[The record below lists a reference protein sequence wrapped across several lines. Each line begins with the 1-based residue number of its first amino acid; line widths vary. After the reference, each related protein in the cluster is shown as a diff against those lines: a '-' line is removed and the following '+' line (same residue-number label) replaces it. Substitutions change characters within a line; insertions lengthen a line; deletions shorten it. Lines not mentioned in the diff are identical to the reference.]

1 MERERIGFTTTIPV
15 EIILAAGDVP
25 IDLNN
30 IFVSSA
36 YAGDFIRRAE
46 MDGYPRNLCSWIK
59 GIYGSVMMTAPVD
72 RIIIVTEGDCS
83 NTISMLETF
92 QVMAGAPP
100 IITFNFPHNRDAA
113 RLEVEMR
120 RLSSALGTTLEAAE
134 EKRRALLPLR
144 DKLRR
149 LDDLTWKTGQVTGGE
164 NHLYLISSSDFGGD
178 PEVFE
183 RRLDVFLE
191 EAEKRPSGRPKIR
204 LAFAGVPP
212 IFSNLYQYLSDHGAE
227 IILNEMQ
234 RQFSMPYDCES
245 LVEQYLLYTYPYD
258 IFFRLKD
265 LAVEIKRRRA
275 HGLIHYVQAFC
286 HRGIEDIVLRHELD
300 IPILTLEGDA
310 PGQID
315 ARTRLR
321 LETFLELIQ
330 SKVQNG

>member
-1 MERERIGFTTTIPV
+1 MEKERIGFTTTIPV

-25 IDLNN
+25 VDLNN
-30 IFVSSA
+30 VFVASA
-36 YAGDFIRRAE
+36 NARDFILRAE
-46 MDGYPRNLCSWIK
+46 IDGYPRNLCSWIK
-59 GIYGSVMMTAPVD
+59 GIYGLVTTSSPID

-92 QVMAGAPP
+92 QAMAGVPP

-113 RLEVEMR
+113 RLEAEMY
-120 RLSSALGTTLEAAE
+120 RLSSALCTTPEAAE
-134 EKRRALLPLR
+134 EKRITLLPLR
-144 DKLRR
+144 EKLRH

-164 NHLYLISSSDFGGD
+164 NHQWLVSSSDFGGD
-178 PEVFE
+178 PEAFE
-183 RRLDVFLE
+183 KQLDTFLE
-191 EAEKRPSGRPKIR
+191 EAEKRPPSRPKIR

-227 IILNEMQ
+227 IIINEMQ
-234 RQFSMPYDCES
+234 RQFSMPYDCKS

-258 IFFRLKD
+258 VFFRLKD
-265 LAVEIKRRRA
+265 LSAEIKRRQVQ
-275 HGLIHYVQAFC
+275 GLIHYVQAFC

-300 IPILTLEGDA
+300 IPVLTLEGDL
-310 PGQID
+310 PGEID

-330 SKVQNG
+330 SKVQDG